1 MPVHEAMER
10 TSRVQDILVEDG
22 IWMNGGQK
30 RLRWKG
36 REFRTVEHKMVVE
49 GSEKNSSRRKN
60 I

>member
-36 REFRTVEHKMVVE
+36 REFRTVEHKMAVE
-49 GSEKNSSRRKN
+49 GSEKNR
-60 I
+60 